1 MIYDNLKDRSVI
13 KLFRASAYACGNKSL
28 ITKVQD
34 LEKTKTFALEN
45 GTTNNKS
52 ML

>member
-1 MIYDNLKDRSVI
+1 
-13 KLFRASAYACGNKSL
+13 
-28 ITKVQD
+28 VQD

-52 ML
+52 MLWSTNYVRIPKWPNP